1 MEHIPISMDPKL
13 QDPYRNQ
20 KGTLSQNVMV
30 ACDFDNRSI
39 HVSAGWEGSTSDAQ
53 VLQDAL
59 EHNFYAL
66 INWCR
71 ALSPSNVL
79 PVELQGQLLAQGK
92 ELDSRKDTIAT

>member
-1 MEHIPISMDPKL
+1 MSWLHVILIIDPSMLVLDGKV
-13 QDPYRNQ
+13 QR
-20 KGTLSQNVMV
+20 
-30 ACDFDNRSI
+30 
-39 HVSAGWEGSTSDAQ
+39 HAQ

-71 ALSPSNVL
+71 APSPSNVL
-79 PVELQGQLLAQGK
+79 PVELQGQLIAQGK